1 MNLPLLVEIPAAL
14 LPLVARNRES
24 LRAAV
29 GAIQSESEGAAAGL
43 IAGRTRSHNS
53 QTDHPT
59 PPFATPQS
67 PVGAGST
74 RDEALPVPTQP
85 DWSPDR
91 WLQWDRVTAA
101 SDFVLQQA
109 TQNPVLLLDLAASGD
124 LDRAFAPGEL
134 CAQIAAAVSQAAT
147 EDELARALRRQ
158 RARHQIRIIWRDLTR
173 QADLIQT
180 CRDLSDMADAC
191 IDQAYQWL
199 YLRHCQQFGTPMGR
213 RSGQPQ
219 HMVVLGMG
227 KLGAVELNLSSDID
241 LIFAYPEG
249 GETEGAKR
257 PLDNQEF
264 FIRLGQRLIKALDP
278 ITVDGFVFR
287 VDMRLRPYGSSGA
300 LVLSFNAL
308 EQYYQDQGRDW
319 ERYAMI
325 KARVVAGDQQ
335 AGAQLLD
342 MLRPFVYRR
351 YLDFSAIEA
360 LRTMKQLI
368 QQEVRRKGMADNI
381 KLGSGGIREVEFIAQ
396 AFQLIHGGRDL
407 SLQQRPL
414 LKVLATLEGQGYLP
428 AAVIA
433 ELRDGY
439 EFLRY
444 TEHAIQAIADR
455 QTQMLPDGDQ
465 DRARIAFMMGFTDWA
480 SFHQRLMQWRER
492 TAWHFGELI
501 ADPDEEAD
509 VPKEEIVGGEW
520 LPLWEDSQDQDVAC
534 RQLYTAGFND
544 PAKALKRLEDLRA
557 SPQLRAM
564 QRLGRERLDAFIP
577 RLLAQA
583 VEHVDPDLVLERVL
597 PLVEAVA
604 RRSAYLVLLT
614 ENPDALRR
622 LLTLCAASPWIAE
635 QIARFPLLLDE
646 LLNEAR
652 LFNPPLAPELA
663 AELRERLTRIPEDDL
678 EQQMEALRHFKL
690 AHNLRVAASEIVGAL
705 PLMKV
710 SDYLTWLAEAILE
723 QVLALAWR
731 QTVARHGVP
740 KRPDGSDCDP
750 GFVIVGYGKVGG
762 IELGHG
768 SDLDLVFIHDGDPNA
783 ETDGAKPIDSAQF
796 FTRLGQR
803 IIHLLT
809 AQTNSGQL
817 YDVDMRLRP
826 SGAAGLL
833 VSSVAAFA
841 RYQENEA
848 WTWEHQAL
856 VRARVLVGCR
866 QTGAAFE
873 QVRAQVLGRTR
884 DLDKLRAEV
893 SEMRAKMR
901 DNLGTR
907 LTTAGLGANAFD
919 AGVPFDVK
927 QDAGGIVDIEFM
939 VQYAALAWS
948 DKHPALLQYTDNIR
962 ILEGLEQAGLLP
974 AADAGL
980 LREAYK
986 AYRSA
991 AHRQA
996 LQKQA
1001 GVIAGDQFS
1010 AERREVMRIWQSLG
1024 LSTPPVGA
1032 A

>member
-1 MNLPLLVEIPAAL
+1 MTLPVLAELPAIL
-14 LPLVARNRES
+14 LPLV
-24 LRAAV
+24 
-29 GAIQSESEGAAAGL
+29 
-43 IAGRTRSHNS
+43 TRSEQS
-53 QTDHPT
+53 FRTAVAALEDDHGLANWT
-59 PPFATPQS
+59 PERWAQFA
-67 PVGAGST
+67 
-74 RDEALPVPTQP
+74 
-85 DWSPDR
+85 
-91 WLQWDRVTAA
+91 RVTAA
-101 SDFVLQQA
+101 SEFVIEQSVRDPLM
-109 TQNPVLLLDLAASGD
+109 LLALVQSGE

-134 CAQIAAAVSQAAT
+134 CAQIAAAVNAAQN
-147 EDELARALRRQ
+147 EDELGRALRRQ
-158 RARHQIRIIWRDLTR
+158 RARHQVRIIWRDLTR
-173 QADLIQT
+173 QADLVQT
-180 CRDLSDMADAC
+180 CRDLSDMADAT

-199 YLRHCQQFGTPMGR
+199 YSRHCEQFGTPTGR
-213 RSGQPQ
+213 RSGEPQ
-219 HMVVLGMG
+219 QMVILGMG

-249 GETEGAKR
+249 GETVGVKR
-257 PLDNQEF
+257 SLDNQEF

-278 ITVDGFVFR
+278 MTVDGFVFR

-325 KARVVAGDQQ
+325 KARVVAGDQV

-414 LKVLATLEGQGYLP
+414 LKVLSTLEGQGYLP
-428 AAVIA
+428 PAVIS
-433 ELRDGY
+433 ELREGY

-455 QTQMLPDGDQ
+455 QTQMLPDGAQDQ
-465 DRARIAFMMGFTDWA
+465 ARIAFMLGFADWDA
-480 SFHQRLMQWRER
+480 FHEKLMFWRGR
-492 TAWHFGELI
+492 VAWHFAQVI
-501 ADPDEEAD
+501 ADPDEDEGAESE
-509 VPKEEIVGGEW
+509 VVVGGEW
-520 LPLWEDSQDQDVAC
+520 LPLWEEAQDEEAAC
-534 RQLYTAGFND
+534 RQLEEGGFAD
-544 PAKALKRLEDLRA
+544 ASKALKALAGLRS

-583 VEHVDPDLVLERVL
+583 VEHANPDLVLERVL

-614 ENPDALRR
+614 ENPGALRR

-635 QIARFPLLLDE
+635 QITRFPLLLDE
-646 LLNEAR
+646 LLNEGR
-652 LFNPPLAPELA
+652 LFKPPLAPELA

-690 AHNLRVAASEIVGAL
+690 AHRLRVAASEIAGSL

-731 QTVARHGVP
+731 QTVAKYGTPLRT
-740 KRPDGSDCDP
+740 DGTLCDP
-750 GFVIVGYGKVGG
+750 GFIIVGYGKVGG
-762 IELGHG
+762 LELGHG
-768 SDLDLVFIHDGDPNA
+768 SDLDLVFIHDGDPQA
-783 ETDGAKPIDSAQF
+783 ETDGPKSIDGAQF

-817 YDVDMRLRP
+817 YEVDMRLRP
-826 SGAAGLL
+826 SGASGLL
-833 VSSVAAFA
+833 VSSLGAFA

-856 VRARVLVGCR
+856 VRARVLVGS
-866 QTGAAFE
+866 QDVGQAFE
-873 QVRAQVLGRTR
+873 KVRAQVLGKAR
-884 DLDKLRAEV
+884 DLAKLQQEV

-901 DNLGTR
+901 DNLGTKS
-907 LTTAGLGANAFD
+907 TAAGTAANAFD
-919 AGVPFDVK
+919 ATAPFDLK

-948 DKHPALLQYTDNIR
+948 HSHPPLLRWTDNIR
-962 ILEGLEQAGLLP
+962 ILEELEHEGLMP
-974 AADAGL
+974 AEDASL

-996 LQKQA
+996 LQKDA
-1001 GVIAGDQFS
+1001 GVIAGDQFVE
-1010 AERREVMRIWQSLG
+1010 ERRQVLRIWKEMG
-1024 LSTPPVGA
+1024 LS
-1032 A
+1032 

>member
-1 MNLPLLVEIPAAL
+1 MSLPLLADFPAIL
-14 LPLVARNRES
+14 LPLITRAQQTFRTALADLSVDALASFEAWPES
-24 LRAAV
+24 RRLA
-29 GAIQSESEGAAAGL
+29 
-43 IAGRTRSHNS
+43 
-53 QTDHPT
+53 
-59 PPFATPQS
+59 F
-67 PVGAGST
+67 
-74 RDEALPVPTQP
+74 
-85 DWSPDR
+85 DW
-91 WLQWDRVTAA
+91 VCAA
-101 SDFVLQQA
+101 SDFVTEQICRD
-109 TQNPVLLLDLAASGD
+109 PRMLLDMADS
-124 LDRAFAPGEL
+124 GEL
-134 CAQIAAAVSQAAT
+134 ERSFSAGELRGQIADALSTAT
-147 EDELARALRRQ
+147 TDDELGRNLRRQ
-158 RARHQIRIIWRDLTR
+158 RMRHQVRIIWRDLTR
-173 QADLIQT
+173 QADLIET

-191 IDQAYQWL
+191 IDLACHWL
-199 YLRHCQQFGTPMGR
+199 HERLCQQFGTPTGR
-213 RSGQPQ
+213 RTGLPQ
-219 HMVVLGMG
+219 QMVILGMG

-241 LIFAYPEG
+241 LIFGYPEG
-249 GETEGAKR
+249 GETVGVKR

-278 ITVDGFVFR
+278 VTVDGFVFR

-325 KARVVAGDQQ
+325 KARVVGGDQK
-335 AGAQLLD
+335 AGAELLE

-368 QQEVRRKGMADNI
+368 QQEVKRKGMAENI
-381 KLGSGGIREVEFIAQ
+381 KLGAGGIREVEFIAQ

-414 LKVLATLEGQGYLP
+414 FKVLKTLEGQGYLP
-428 AAVIA
+428 SAVTE
-433 ELRDGY
+433 ELREGY

-455 QTQMLPDGDQ
+455 QTQMLPDNEQDQ
-465 DRARIAFMMGFTDWA
+465 ARIALMMGFSDWA
-480 SFHQRLMQWRER
+480 SFHERLMYWRGR
-492 TAWHFGELI
+492 VSWHFRQVI
-501 ADPDEEAD
+501 ADPDSDPDDEQED
-509 VPKEEIVGGEW
+509 DSEVIVGGEW
-520 LPLWEDSQDQDVAC
+520 LPLWEESQDEEAAS
-534 RQLYTAGFND
+534 RQLSQAGFVN
-544 PAKALKRLEDLRA
+544 AETAIKHLANLRS
-557 SPQLRAM
+557 SPHLRSM
-564 QRLGRERLDAFIP
+564 QRLSRERLDAFIP

-583 VEHVDPDLVLERVL
+583 VEHAKPDLVLERVL

-646 LLNEAR
+646 LLNEGR

-663 AELRERLTRIPEDDL
+663 AELRERLIRIPEDDL

-690 AHNLRVAASEIVGAL
+690 AHSLRVAASEITGSL

-731 QTVARHGVP
+731 HSVARHGTP
-740 KRPDGSDCDP
+740 SRPDGTLCDP

-768 SDLDLVFIHDGDPNA
+768 SDLDLVFIHDGDPQT
-783 ETDGAKPIDSAQF
+783 ETDGARPIDSAQF

-809 AQTNSGQL
+809 TQTNSGQL

-826 SGAAGLL
+826 SGASGLL
-833 VSSVAAFA
+833 VSSLGAFA
-841 RYQENEA
+841 RYQDKEA

-856 VRARVLVGCR
+856 VRARVLTGSPDVGR
-866 QTGAAFE
+866 E
-873 QVRAQVLGRTR
+873 VEKVRADVLGRER

-901 DNLGTR
+901 DNLGSR
-907 LTTAGLGANAFD
+907 LTAAGRGANAFESSM
-919 AGVPFDVK
+919 PFDLK

-948 DKHPALLQYTDNIR
+948 REHPGLLQYTDNIR
-962 ILEGLEQAGLLP
+962 ILEGLEEAGLLP
-974 AADAGL
+974 DADASL

-1001 GVIAGDQFS
+1001 GVVSGDQFHC
-1010 AERREVMRIWQSLG
+1010 ERREVMRIWAQMG
-1024 LSTPPVGA
+1024 LS
-1032 A
+1032 

>member
-1 MNLPLLVEIPAAL
+1 MTLPVLAELPAIL
-14 LPLVARNRES
+14 LPLV
-24 LRAAV
+24 
-29 GAIQSESEGAAAGL
+29 
-43 IAGRTRSHNS
+43 TRSEQS
-53 QTDHPT
+53 FRTAVAALEDDHGLANWT
-59 PPFATPQS
+59 PERWTQFA
-67 PVGAGST
+67 
-74 RDEALPVPTQP
+74 
-85 DWSPDR
+85 
-91 WLQWDRVTAA
+91 RVTAA
-101 SDFVLQQA
+101 SEFVIEQSVRDPLM
-109 TQNPVLLLDLAASGD
+109 LLTLVQSGE

-134 CAQIAAAVSQAAT
+134 CAQIAAAVNAAQN
-147 EDELARALRRQ
+147 EDELGRALRRQ
-158 RARHQIRIIWRDLTR
+158 RARHQVRIIWRDLTR
-173 QADLIQT
+173 QADLVQS
-180 CRDLSDMADAC
+180 CRDLSDMADAT

-199 YLRHCQQFGTPMGR
+199 YSRHCEQFGTPTGR
-213 RSGQPQ
+213 RSGEPQ
-219 HMVVLGMG
+219 QMVILGMG

-249 GETEGAKR
+249 GETVGVKR
-257 PLDNQEF
+257 SLDNQEF

-278 ITVDGFVFR
+278 MTVDGFVFR

-325 KARVVAGDQQ
+325 KARVVAGDQV

-414 LKVLATLEGQGYLP
+414 LKVLSTLEGQGYLP
-428 AAVIA
+428 PAVIS
-433 ELRDGY
+433 ELREGY

-455 QTQMLPDGDQ
+455 QTQMLPDGAQDQ
-465 DRARIAFMMGFTDWA
+465 ARIAFMLGFADWD
-480 SFHQRLMQWRER
+480 SFHEKLMFWRGR
-492 TAWHFGELI
+492 VAWHFAQVI
-501 ADPDEEAD
+501 ADPDEDEGAESE
-509 VPKEEIVGGEW
+509 VVVGGEW
-520 LPLWEDSQDQDVAC
+520 LPLWEEAQDEEAAC
-534 RQLYTAGFND
+534 RQLEEGGFAD
-544 PAKALKRLEDLRA
+544 ASKALKALAGLRS

-583 VEHVDPDLVLERVL
+583 VEHANPDLVLERVL

-614 ENPDALRR
+614 ENPGALRR

-635 QIARFPLLLDE
+635 QITRFPLLLDE
-646 LLNEAR
+646 LLNEGR
-652 LFNPPLAPELA
+652 LFKPPLAPELA

-690 AHNLRVAASEIVGAL
+690 AHRLRVAASEIAGSL

-731 QTVARHGVP
+731 QTVAKYGTPLRT
-740 KRPDGSDCDP
+740 DGTLCDP
-750 GFVIVGYGKVGG
+750 GFIIVGYGKVGG
-762 IELGHG
+762 LELGHG
-768 SDLDLVFIHDGDPNA
+768 SDLDLVFIHDGDPQA
-783 ETDGAKPIDSAQF
+783 ETDGPKSIDGAQF

-817 YDVDMRLRP
+817 YEVDMRLRP
-826 SGAAGLL
+826 SGASGLL
-833 VSSVAAFA
+833 VSSLGAFA

-856 VRARVLVGCR
+856 VRARVLVGS
-866 QTGAAFE
+866 QDVGQAFE
-873 QVRAQVLGRTR
+873 KVRAQVLGKAR
-884 DLDKLRAEV
+884 DLAKLQQEV

-901 DNLGTR
+901 DNLGTKS
-907 LTTAGLGANAFD
+907 TAAGTAANAFD
-919 AGVPFDVK
+919 ATAPFDLK

-948 DKHPALLQYTDNIR
+948 ETHPPLLRWTDNIR
-962 ILEGLEQAGLLP
+962 ILEELEHEGLMP
-974 AADAGL
+974 AEDASL

-996 LQKQA
+996 LQKDA
-1001 GVIAGDQFS
+1001 GVIPGDQF
-1010 AERREVMRIWQSLG
+1010 ADERRQVLRIWKEMG
-1024 LSTPPVGA
+1024 LS
-1032 A
+1032 

>member
-1 MNLPLLVEIPAAL
+1 MSLPTLAELPGIL
-14 LPLVARNRES
+14 LPFVTRAEQS
-24 LRAAV
+24 FRAAV
-29 GAIQSESEGAAAGL
+29 
-43 IAGRTRSHNS
+43 
-53 QTDHPT
+53 
-59 PPFATPQS
+59 
-67 PVGAGST
+67 
-74 RDEALPVPTQP
+74 EALEDDHGLFAWTPE
-85 DWSPDR
+85 R
-91 WLQWDRVTAA
+91 WAQFARVTAA
-101 SDFVLQQA
+101 SDFVIEQSVRDPLM
-109 TQNPVLLLDLAASGD
+109 LLALVQSGE
-124 LDRAFAPGEL
+124 LDRGYAPGEL
-134 CAQIAAAVSQAAT
+134 CAQIAAAVNAAET
-147 EDELARALRRQ
+147 EDELGRALRRQ
-158 RARHQIRIIWRDLTR
+158 RTRHQVRIIWRDLTR
-173 QADLIQT
+173 QADLVQT
-180 CRDLSDMADAC
+180 CRDLSDMADAS

-199 YLRHCQQFGTPMGR
+199 YSRHCQQFGVPTGR
-213 RSGQPQ
+213 RSGEPQ
-219 HMVVLGMG
+219 QMVILGMG

-249 GETEGAKR
+249 GETVGVKR
-257 PLDNQEF
+257 SLDNQEF

-278 ITVDGFVFR
+278 MTVDGFVFR

-325 KARVVAGDQQ
+325 KSRVVAGDQV
-335 AGAQLLD
+335 AGAQLQD

-414 LKVLATLEGQGYLP
+414 LKVLSTLEGQGYLP
-428 AAVIA
+428 PAVVS
-433 ELRDGY
+433 ELREGY

-455 QTQMLPDGDQ
+455 QTQMLPDGAQDQ
-465 DRARIAFMMGFTDWA
+465 ARIAFMLGFADWDA
-480 SFHQRLMQWRER
+480 FHERLMYWRGR
-492 TAWHFGELI
+492 VAWHFGQVI
-501 ADPDEEAD
+501 ADPDEEEGTESE
-509 VPKEEIVGGEW
+509 VVVGGEW
-520 LPLWEDSQDQDVAC
+520 LPLWEEAQDEEAAC
-534 RQLYTAGFND
+534 RQLEEGGFAD
-544 PAKALKRLEDLRA
+544 ATKALKALASLRS

-583 VEHVDPDLVLERVL
+583 VEHANPDLVLERVL

-614 ENPDALRR
+614 ENPGALRR

-635 QIARFPLLLDE
+635 QITRFPLLLDE
-646 LLNEAR
+646 LLNEGR
-652 LFNPPLAPELA
+652 LFKPPLAPELA

-690 AHNLRVAASEIVGAL
+690 AHRLRVAASEIAGSL

-731 QTVARHGVP
+731 QTVAKYGTPQRT
-740 KRPDGSDCDP
+740 DGTLCDP
-750 GFVIVGYGKVGG
+750 GFIIVGYGKVGG
-762 IELGHG
+762 LELGHG
-768 SDLDLVFIHDGDPNA
+768 SDLDLVFIHDGDPQA
-783 ETDGAKPIDSAQF
+783 ETDGPKPIDGAQF

-817 YDVDMRLRP
+817 YEVDMRLRP
-826 SGAAGLL
+826 SGASGLL
-833 VSSVAAFA
+833 VSSLGAFA

-856 VRARVLVGCR
+856 VRARVLVGS
-866 QTGAAFE
+866 QDVGQAFE
-873 QVRAQVLGRTR
+873 KVRAAILGKVR
-884 DLDKLRAEV
+884 DLPTLRQEV

-901 DNLGTR
+901 DNLGSKS
-907 LTTAGLGANAFD
+907 TAAGTGANAFE
-919 AGVPFDVK
+919 ATAPFDLK

-948 DKHPALLQYTDNIR
+948 ETHPPLLRWTDNIR
-962 ILEGLEQAGLLP
+962 ILEELEHEGLMP
-974 AADAGL
+974 AEDASL

-996 LQKQA
+996 LQKDA
-1001 GVIAGDQFS
+1001 GVIPGDQF
-1010 AERREVMRIWQSLG
+1010 ADERRQVLRIWKELG
-1024 LSTPPVGA
+1024 LS
-1032 A
+1032 

>member
-1 MNLPLLVEIPAAL
+1 MSLPSLTDLPDILLPIVTRARQAFRTAVAAL
-14 LPLVARNRES
+14 SDES
-24 LRAAV
+24 LA
-29 GAIQSESEGAAAGL
+29 SFD
-43 IAGRTRSHNS
+43 NW
-53 QTDHPT
+53 
-59 PPFATPQS
+59 PQ
-67 PVGAGST
+67 PRLLAF
-74 RDEALPVPTQP
+74 
-85 DWSPDR
+85 
-91 WLQWDRVTAA
+91 DRVCAA
-101 SDFVLQQA
+101 SDFVSEQICRDPQM
-109 TQNPVLLLDLAASGD
+109 LLKLAESGALERSFVAD
-124 LDRAFAPGEL
+124 EL
-134 CAQIAAAVSQAAT
+134 RGQIAEAVQAANS
-147 EDELARALRRQ
+147 EDELGRNLRRQ
-158 RARHQIRIIWRDLTR
+158 RMRHQVRIIWRDLTR
-173 QADLIQT
+173 QADLIET
-180 CRDLSDMADAC
+180 CRDLSDMADAS
-191 IDQAYQWL
+191 IDLAYQWL
-199 YLRHCQQFGTPMGR
+199 YARHCQQFGTPTGR
-213 RSGQPQ
+213 RSGEPQ
-219 HMVVLGMG
+219 HLVILGMG

-241 LIFAYPEG
+241 LIFGYPEG
-249 GETEGAKR
+249 GETVGVKR

-278 ITVDGFVFR
+278 VTVDGFVFR

-325 KARVVAGDQQ
+325 KARVVGGDQA
-335 AGAQLLD
+335 AGEQLLD

-368 QQEVRRKGMADNI
+368 QQEVRRKGMAENI
-381 KLGSGGIREVEFIAQ
+381 KLGAGGIREVEFIAQ

-414 LKVLATLEGQGYLP
+414 FKVLKTLEGQGYLP
-428 AAVIA
+428 PAVTE
-433 ELRDGY
+433 ELREGY

-455 QTQMLPDGDQ
+455 QTQMLPDNELDQ
-465 DRARIAFMMGFTDWA
+465 ARIAFMLGYANWA
-480 SFHQRLMQWRER
+480 SFHERLMHWRNR
-492 TAWHFGELI
+492 VSWHFRQVI
-501 ADPDEEAD
+501 ADPDENEDDDGEVA
-509 VPKEEIVGGEW
+509 VGGEW
-520 LPLWEDSQDQDVAC
+520 LPLWEESQNEDAAC
-534 RQLYTAGFND
+534 RQLLEAGFADAN
-544 PAKALKRLEDLRA
+544 KALRQLASLRG
-557 SPQLRAM
+557 SPQLRSM

-583 VEHVDPDLVLERVL
+583 VEHDNPDLVLERVL

-614 ENPDALRR
+614 ENPDALRQ

-635 QIARFPLLLDE
+635 QITRFPLLLDE
-646 LLNEAR
+646 LLNEGR
-652 LFNPPLAPELA
+652 LFNPPLAFELA
-663 AELRERLTRIPEDDL
+663 AELHERLVRIPEDDL

-690 AHNLRVAASEIVGAL
+690 AHRLRVAASEITGSL
-705 PLMKV
+705 PLMRV

-731 QTVARHGVP
+731 HTVARHGTP
-740 KRPDGSDCDP
+740 TRPDGSPCDP
-750 GFVIVGYGKVGG
+750 GFIIVGYGKVGG

-768 SDLDLVFIHDGDPNA
+768 SDLDLVFIHDGDPQA
-783 ETDGAKPIDSAQF
+783 ETDGAKPIDGAQF

-809 AQTNSGQL
+809 TQTNSGQL
-817 YDVDMRLRP
+817 YEVDMRLRP

-833 VSSVAAFA
+833 VSSLGAFA

-856 VRARVLVGCR
+856 VRARVLVGSPDV
-866 QTGAAFE
+866 GAAFE
-873 QVRAQVLGRTR
+873 QVRAGVLGRER
-884 DLDKLRAEV
+884 DLTRLRAEV

-907 LTTAGLGANAFD
+907 ITAAGTAPNAFE
-919 AGVPFDVK
+919 ATVPFDLK

-948 DKHPALLQYTDNIR
+948 REHPALARYTDNIR
-962 ILEGLEQAGLLP
+962 ILEGLETAGLLP
-974 AADAGL
+974 DADASL

-986 AYRSA
+986 AYRAA

-1001 GVIAGDQFS
+1001 GVVGGDQFH
-1010 AERREVMRIWQSLG
+1010 AQRREVIRIWAQMG
-1024 LSTPPVGA
+1024 LS
-1032 A
+1032 

>member
-1 MNLPLLVEIPAAL
+1 MTLPVLAELPAIL
-14 LPLVARNRES
+14 LPLV
-24 LRAAV
+24 
-29 GAIQSESEGAAAGL
+29 
-43 IAGRTRSHNS
+43 TRSEQS
-53 QTDHPT
+53 FRTAVAALEDDHGFANWT
-59 PPFATPQS
+59 PERWAQFA
-67 PVGAGST
+67 
-74 RDEALPVPTQP
+74 
-85 DWSPDR
+85 
-91 WLQWDRVTAA
+91 RVTAA
-101 SDFVLQQA
+101 SEFVIEQSVRDPLM
-109 TQNPVLLLDLAASGD
+109 LLALVQSGE
-124 LDRAFAPGEL
+124 LDRPFAPGEL
-134 CAQIAAAVSQAAT
+134 CAQISAAVNAAQS
-147 EDELARALRRQ
+147 EDELGRALRRQ
-158 RARHQIRIIWRDLTR
+158 RARHQVRIIWRDLTR
-173 QADLIQT
+173 QADLVQT
-180 CRDLSDMADAC
+180 CRDLSDMADAT

-199 YLRHCQQFGTPMGR
+199 YSRHCEQFGTPTGR
-213 RSGQPQ
+213 RSGLPQP
-219 HMVVLGMG
+219 MVILGMG

-249 GETEGAKR
+249 GETVGVKR
-257 PLDNQEF
+257 SLDNQEF

-278 ITVDGFVFR
+278 MTVDGFVFR

-325 KARVVAGDQQ
+325 KARVVAGDQV

-414 LKVLATLEGQGYLP
+414 LKVLSTLEGQGYLP
-428 AAVIA
+428 PAVIS
-433 ELRDGY
+433 ELREGY

-455 QTQMLPDGDQ
+455 QTQMLPDGAQDQ
-465 DRARIAFMMGFTDWA
+465 ARIAFMLGFADWEA
-480 SFHQRLMQWRER
+480 FHERLMFWRGR
-492 TAWHFGELI
+492 VAWHFAQVI
-501 ADPDEEAD
+501 ADPDEED
-509 VPKEEIVGGEW
+509 GTESEVVVGGEW
-520 LPLWEDSQDQDVAC
+520 LPLWEEEQDEEAAC
-534 RQLYTAGFND
+534 RQLEEGGFAD
-544 PAKALKRLEDLRA
+544 ASKALKALAGLRS

-583 VEHVDPDLVLERVL
+583 VEHANPDLVLERVL

-614 ENPDALRR
+614 ENPGALRR
-622 LLTLCAASPWIAE
+622 LLTLCTASPWIAE
-635 QIARFPLLLDE
+635 QITRFPLLMDE
-646 LLNEAR
+646 LLNEGR
-652 LFNPPLAPELA
+652 LFKPPLAPELA

-690 AHNLRVAASEIVGAL
+690 AHRLRVAASEIAGSL

-731 QTVARHGVP
+731 QTVAKHGTP
-740 KRPDGSDCDP
+740 LRTDGTLCDP
-750 GFVIVGYGKVGG
+750 GFIIVGYGKVGG
-762 IELGHG
+762 LELGHG
-768 SDLDLVFIHDGDPNA
+768 SDLDLVFIHDGDPQA
-783 ETDGAKPIDSAQF
+783 ETDGAKPIDGAQF

-817 YDVDMRLRP
+817 YEVDMRLRP
-826 SGAAGLL
+826 SGASGLL
-833 VSSVAAFA
+833 VSSLGAFA

-856 VRARVLVGCR
+856 VRARVLVGS
-866 QTGAAFE
+866 QDVGQAFE
-873 QVRAQVLGRTR
+873 KVRAQVLGKSR
-884 DLDKLRAEV
+884 DLAKLQQEV

-901 DNLGTR
+901 DNLGTKS
-907 LTTAGLGANAFD
+907 TAAGTAANAFD
-919 AGVPFDVK
+919 ATAPFDLK

-948 DKHPALLQYTDNIR
+948 HSHPPLLRWTDNIR
-962 ILEGLEQAGLLP
+962 ITEELEREGLMP
-974 AADAGL
+974 AEDASL

-996 LQKQA
+996 LQKDP
-1001 GVIAGDQFS
+1001 GVIAGDQFVE
-1010 AERREVMRIWQSLG
+1010 ERRQVLRIWKEMG
-1024 LSTPPVGA
+1024 LS
-1032 A
+1032 

>member
-1 MNLPLLVEIPAAL
+1 MTLPVLAELPAIL
-14 LPLVARNRES
+14 LPLV
-24 LRAAV
+24 
-29 GAIQSESEGAAAGL
+29 
-43 IAGRTRSHNS
+43 TRSEQS
-53 QTDHPT
+53 FRTAVAALEDDLGFSSWT
-59 PPFATPQS
+59 PERWAQFA
-67 PVGAGST
+67 
-74 RDEALPVPTQP
+74 
-85 DWSPDR
+85 
-91 WLQWDRVTAA
+91 RVSAA
-101 SDFVLQQA
+101 SDFVIEQSVRDPLM
-109 TQNPVLLLDLAASGD
+109 LLSLVQSGE
-124 LDRAFAPGEL
+124 LDRPFAPGEL
-134 CAQIAAAVSQAAT
+134 CAQIAAAVNTAQS
-147 EDELARALRRQ
+147 EDELGRVLRRQ
-158 RARHQIRIIWRDLTR
+158 RARHQVRIIWRDLNR
-173 QADLIQT
+173 QADLVQT
-180 CRDLSDMADAC
+180 CRDLSDMADAT

-199 YLRHCQQFGTPMGR
+199 YSRHCQQFGTPTGR
-213 RSGQPQ
+213 RSGLPQ
-219 HMVVLGMG
+219 QMVILGMG

-249 GETEGAKR
+249 GETVGLKR
-257 PLDNQEF
+257 ALDNQEF

-278 ITVDGFVFR
+278 MTVDGFVFR

-325 KARVVAGDQQ
+325 KARVVVGDQA

-414 LKVLATLEGQGYLP
+414 LKVLSTLEGQGYLP
-428 AAVIA
+428 PAVIS
-433 ELRDGY
+433 ELREGY

-455 QTQMLPDGDQ
+455 QTQMLPDGAQDQ
-465 DRARIAFMMGFTDWA
+465 ARIAFMLGFADWQA
-480 SFHQRLMQWRER
+480 FHEKLMFWRGR
-492 TAWHFGELI
+492 VAWHFAQVI
-501 ADPDEEAD
+501 ADPDEEEGAD
-509 VPKEEIVGGEW
+509 CEVVVGGEW
-520 LPLWEDSQDQDVAC
+520 LPLWEEAQDEEAAC
-534 RQLYTAGFND
+534 RQLEEGGFAD
-544 PAKALKRLEDLRA
+544 ATKALKALAGLRG

-583 VEHVDPDLVLERVL
+583 VEHDNPDLVLERVL

-614 ENPDALRR
+614 ENPGALRR

-635 QIARFPLLLDE
+635 QITRFPLLLDE
-646 LLNEAR
+646 LLNEGR
-652 LFNPPLAPELA
+652 LFKPPLAPELA

-690 AHNLRVAASEIVGAL
+690 AHRLRVAASEIAGSL

-731 QTVARHGVP
+731 QTVAKYGTPLRT
-740 KRPDGSDCDP
+740 DGSFCDP
-750 GFVIVGYGKVGG
+750 GFIIVGYGKVGG
-762 IELGHG
+762 LELGHG
-768 SDLDLVFIHDGDPNA
+768 SDLDLVFIHDGDPQA
-783 ETDGAKPIDSAQF
+783 ETDGPKPIDGAQF

-817 YDVDMRLRP
+817 YEVDMRLRP
-826 SGAAGLL
+826 SGASGLL
-833 VSSVAAFA
+833 VSSLGAFE

-856 VRARVLVGCR
+856 VRARVLVGS
-866 QTGAAFE
+866 QDVGQAFE
-873 QVRAQVLGRTR
+873 KVRAQVLGKAR
-884 DLDKLRAEV
+884 DLAKLQQEV

-901 DNLGTR
+901 DNLGSKS
-907 LTTAGLGANAFD
+907 TAAGTAANAFE
-919 AGVPFDVK
+919 ATAPFDLK

-948 DKHPALLQYTDNIR
+948 HSHPPLLRWTDNIR
-962 ILEGLEQAGLLP
+962 ILEELEHEGLMP
-974 AADAGL
+974 AEDASL

-996 LQKQA
+996 LQKDA
-1001 GVIAGDQFS
+1001 GVIAGDQFVE
-1010 AERREVMRIWQSLG
+1010 ERRQVLRIWKELG
-1024 LSTPPVGA
+1024 LS
-1032 A
+1032 

>member
-1 MNLPLLVEIPAAL
+1 MSLPLLADLPAILLPFVGRAQQTLRSNAVVLSDAAL
-14 LPLVARNRES
+14 AQLDAWPASR
-24 LRAAV
+24 
-29 GAIQSESEGAAAGL
+29 
-43 IAGRTRSHNS
+43 RTA
-53 QTDHPT
+53 
-59 PPFATPQS
+59 F
-67 PVGAGST
+67 
-74 RDEALPVPTQP
+74 
-85 DWSPDR
+85 
-91 WLQWDRVTAA
+91 DRVCVA
-101 SDFVLQQA
+101 SDFVAEQTSRDPQMLF
-109 TQNPVLLLDLAASGD
+109 DLVDSGQ
-124 LDRAFAPGEL
+124 LDRSFAEGEL
-134 CAQIAAAVSQAAT
+134 RAQIAAAVLTAES
-147 EDELARALRRQ
+147 EDDLGRLLRRQ
-158 RARHQIRIIWRDLTR
+158 RTRHQVRIIWRDLTR
-173 QADLIQT
+173 QADLIET
-180 CRDLSDMADAC
+180 CRDLSDMADAS
-191 IDQAYQWL
+191 IDLAYRWL
-199 YLRHCQQFGTPMGR
+199 YVRHCQQFGTPIGR
-213 RSGQPQ
+213 RSGEPQ
-219 HMVVLGMG
+219 QMVILGMG

-241 LIFAYPEG
+241 LIFGYPEG
-249 GETEGAKR
+249 GETQGVKR
-257 PLDNQEF
+257 PIDNQEF

-325 KARVVAGDQQ
+325 KARVVGGDQV

-342 MLRPFVYRR
+342 LLRPFVYRR

-368 QQEVRRKGMADNI
+368 HQEVRRKGMADNI

-414 LKVLATLEGQGYLP
+414 LKVLSTLEGQGYLP
-428 AAVIA
+428 AAVIS
-433 ELRDGY
+433 ELREGY

-455 QTQMLPDGDQ
+455 QTQMLPDGEADQ
-465 DRARIAFMMGFTDWA
+465 ARIAFMLGFDDWA
-480 SFHQRLMQWRER
+480 SFHERLMYWRGR
-492 TAWHFGELI
+492 VAWHFRQVI
-501 ADPDEEAD
+501 ADPDEEEGD
-509 VPKEEIVGGEW
+509 ENSEVVVGGEW
-520 LPLWEDSQDQDVAC
+520 LPLWEESQDENAAC
-534 RQLYTAGFND
+534 RQLEEGGFAD
-544 PAKALKRLEDLRA
+544 ATKALKCLSGLRN

-583 VEHVDPDLVLERVL
+583 VEHSNPDLVLERVL

-614 ENPDALRR
+614 ENPGALRR

-646 LLNEAR
+646 LLNEGR
-652 LFNPPLAPELA
+652 LFSPPLAPELA

-690 AHNLRVAASEIVGAL
+690 AHSLRVAASEISGNL

-710 SDYLTWLAEAILE
+710 SDYLTWLAEAILQ

-731 QTVARHGVP
+731 HTVAKHGTP
-740 KRPDGSDCDP
+740 MRSDGTLCDP

-768 SDLDLVFIHDGDPNA
+768 SDLDLVFIHDGDPQA

-817 YDVDMRLRP
+817 YEVDMRLRP
-826 SGAAGLL
+826 SGASGLL
-833 VSSVAAFA
+833 VSSIGAFN
-841 RYQENEA
+841 RYQQNEA

-856 VRARVLVGCR
+856 VRARVLVGS
-866 QTGAAFE
+866 QQVGADFE
-873 QVRAQVLGRTR
+873 TVRAAVLGRER
-884 DLDKLRAEV
+884 DLTTLRVEV

-901 DNLGTR
+901 DNLGSKA
-907 LTTAGLGANAFD
+907 TAAGTAANAFE
-919 AGVPFDVK
+919 ATAPFDLK

-948 DKHPALLQYTDNIR
+948 REHPELLRYTDNIR
-962 ILEGLEQAGLLP
+962 ILEGLERAGLMSD
-974 AADAGL
+974 ADAEL

-1001 GVIAGDQFS
+1001 GVVSGDQFH
-1010 AERREVMRIWQSLG
+1010 AERREVLRIWTGLG
-1024 LSTPPVGA
+1024 LS
-1032 A
+1032 

>member
-1 MNLPLLVEIPAAL
+1 MTLPVLAELPAIL
-14 LPLVARNRES
+14 LPLV
-24 LRAAV
+24 
-29 GAIQSESEGAAAGL
+29 
-43 IAGRTRSHNS
+43 TRSEQS
-53 QTDHPT
+53 FRTAVAALEDDHGLANWT
-59 PPFATPQS
+59 PERWAQFA
-67 PVGAGST
+67 
-74 RDEALPVPTQP
+74 
-85 DWSPDR
+85 
-91 WLQWDRVTAA
+91 RVTAA
-101 SDFVLQQA
+101 SEFVIEQSVRDPLM
-109 TQNPVLLLDLAASGD
+109 LLTLVQSGE

-134 CAQIAAAVSQAAT
+134 CAQIAAAVNAAQN
-147 EDELARALRRQ
+147 EDELGRALRRQ
-158 RARHQIRIIWRDLTR
+158 RARHQVRIIWRDLTR
-173 QADLIQT
+173 QADLVKS
-180 CRDLSDMADAC
+180 CRDLSDMADAT

-199 YLRHCQQFGTPMGR
+199 YSRHCEQFGTPTGR
-213 RSGQPQ
+213 RSGEPQ
-219 HMVVLGMG
+219 QMVILGMG

-249 GETEGAKR
+249 GETVGVKR
-257 PLDNQEF
+257 SLDNQEF

-278 ITVDGFVFR
+278 MTVDGFVFR

-325 KARVVAGDQQ
+325 KARVVAGDQV

-414 LKVLATLEGQGYLP
+414 LKVLSTLEGQGYLP
-428 AAVIA
+428 PAVIS
-433 ELRDGY
+433 ELREGY

-455 QTQMLPDGDQ
+455 QTQMLPDGAQDQ
-465 DRARIAFMMGFTDWA
+465 ARIAFMLGFADWDA
-480 SFHQRLMQWRER
+480 FHEKLMFWRGR
-492 TAWHFGELI
+492 VAWHFAQVI
-501 ADPDEEAD
+501 ADPDEDENAESE
-509 VPKEEIVGGEW
+509 VVVGGEW
-520 LPLWEDSQDQDVAC
+520 LPLWEEAQDEEAAC
-534 RQLYTAGFND
+534 RQLEEGGFAD
-544 PAKALKRLEDLRA
+544 ASKALKALAGLRS

-583 VEHVDPDLVLERVL
+583 VEHANPDLVLERVL

-614 ENPDALRR
+614 ENPGALRR

-635 QIARFPLLLDE
+635 QITRFPLLLDE
-646 LLNEAR
+646 LLNEGR
-652 LFNPPLAPELA
+652 LFKPPLAPELA

-690 AHNLRVAASEIVGAL
+690 AHRLRVAASEIAGSL

-731 QTVARHGVP
+731 QTVAKYGTPLRT
-740 KRPDGSDCDP
+740 DGTLCDP
-750 GFVIVGYGKVGG
+750 GFIIVGYGKVGG
-762 IELGHG
+762 LELGHG
-768 SDLDLVFIHDGDPNA
+768 SDLDLVFIHDGDPQA
-783 ETDGAKPIDSAQF
+783 ETDGPKSIDGAQF

-817 YDVDMRLRP
+817 YEVDMRLRP
-826 SGAAGLL
+826 SGASGLL
-833 VSSVAAFA
+833 VSSLGAFA

-856 VRARVLVGCR
+856 VRARVLVGS
-866 QTGAAFE
+866 QDVGQAFE
-873 QVRAQVLGRTR
+873 RVRAQVLGKAR
-884 DLDKLRAEV
+884 DLAKLQQEV

-901 DNLGTR
+901 DNLGTKS
-907 LTTAGLGANAFD
+907 TAAGTAANAFD
-919 AGVPFDVK
+919 ATAPFDLK

-948 DKHPALLQYTDNIR
+948 QSHPPLLRWTDNIR
-962 ILEGLEQAGLLP
+962 ILEELEHEGLMP
-974 AADAGL
+974 AEDASL

-996 LQKQA
+996 LQKDA
-1001 GVIAGDQFS
+1001 GVISGDQF
-1010 AERREVMRIWQSLG
+1010 AEERRQVLRIWKEMG
-1024 LSTPPVGA
+1024 LS
-1032 A
+1032 

>member
-1 MNLPLLVEIPAAL
+1 MTLPVLAELPAIL
-14 LPLVARNRES
+14 LPLVSRSEQSFRTS
-24 LRAAV
+24 VAAL
-29 GAIQSESEGAAAGL
+29 EDDHGL
-43 IAGRTRSHNS
+43 S
-53 QTDHPT
+53 DWT
-59 PPFATPQS
+59 P
-67 PVGAGST
+67 
-74 RDEALPVPTQP
+74 E
-85 DWSPDR
+85 R
-91 WLQWDRVTAA
+91 WAQLARVTAA
-101 SDFVLQQA
+101 SEFVIEQSIRDPLM
-109 TQNPVLLLDLAASGD
+109 LLSLVASGE

-134 CAQIAAAVSQAAT
+134 CAQIAAAVSTAQS
-147 EDELARALRRQ
+147 EDELGRALRRQ
-158 RARHQIRIIWRDLTR
+158 RARHQVRIIWRDLTR
-173 QADLIQT
+173 QADLVQT
-180 CRDLSDMADAC
+180 CRDLSDMADAT

-199 YLRHCQQFGTPMGR
+199 YSRHCEQFGTPTGR
-213 RSGQPQ
+213 RSGEPQ
-219 HMVVLGMG
+219 QMVILGMG

-249 GETEGAKR
+249 GETVGVKR
-257 PLDNQEF
+257 SLDNQEF

-278 ITVDGFVFR
+278 MTVDGFVFR

-325 KARVVAGDQQ
+325 KARVVAGDQV

-414 LKVLATLEGQGYLP
+414 LKVLSTLEGQGYLP
-428 AAVIA
+428 PAVVS
-433 ELRDGY
+433 ELREGY

-455 QTQMLPDGDQ
+455 QTQMLPDSAQDQ
-465 DRARIAFMMGFTDWA
+465 ARIAFMLGFADWSA
-480 SFHQRLMQWRER
+480 FHEQLMYWRGR
-492 TAWHFGELI
+492 VAWHFAQVI
-501 ADPDEEAD
+501 ADPDEEEGSENE
-509 VPKEEIVGGEW
+509 VVVGGEW
-520 LPLWEDSQDQDVAC
+520 LPLWEEEQDEEAAC
-534 RQLYTAGFND
+534 RQLQEGGFVDAG
-544 PAKALKRLEDLRA
+544 KALKALAGLRG

-583 VEHVDPDLVLERVL
+583 VEHDNPDLVLERVL

-614 ENPDALRR
+614 ENPGALRR

-635 QIARFPLLLDE
+635 QITRFPLLLDE
-646 LLNEAR
+646 LLNEGR
-652 LFNPPLAPELA
+652 LFKPPLAPELA

-690 AHNLRVAASEIVGAL
+690 AHRLRVAASEIAGSL

-731 QTVARHGVP
+731 QTVTKYGTPLRT
-740 KRPDGSDCDP
+740 DGTLCDP
-750 GFVIVGYGKVGG
+750 GFIIVGYGKVGG

-768 SDLDLVFIHDGDPNA
+768 SDLDLVFIHDGDPQA
-783 ETDGAKPIDSAQF
+783 ETDGPKSIDGAQF

-817 YDVDMRLRP
+817 YEVDMRLRP
-826 SGAAGLL
+826 SGASGLL
-833 VSSVAAFA
+833 VSSLGAFA

-856 VRARVLVGCR
+856 VRARVLVGS
-866 QTGAAFE
+866 QDVGQAFE
-873 QVRAQVLGRTR
+873 KVRAQVLGKSR
-884 DLDKLRAEV
+884 DLAKLQQEV

-907 LTTAGLGANAFD
+907 STAAGTAANAFE
-919 AGVPFDVK
+919 ATVPFDLK

-948 DKHPALLQYTDNIR
+948 QSHPPLLRWTDNIR
-962 ILEGLEQAGLLP
+962 ILEELEHEGLMP
-974 AADAGL
+974 AEDASL

-996 LQKQA
+996 LQKDA
-1001 GVIAGDQFS
+1001 GVIAGDQF
-1010 AERREVMRIWQSLG
+1010 AEERRQVLRIWKELG
-1024 LSTPPVGA
+1024 LS
-1032 A
+1032 

>member
-1 MNLPLLVEIPAAL
+1 MTLPALAELPAILLS
-14 LPLVARNRES
+14 LVSRSEQSFRT
-24 LRAAV
+24 
-29 GAIQSESEGAAAGL
+29 AIAGL
-43 IAGRTRSHNS
+43 EDDPGFSTW
-53 QTDHPT
+53 T
-59 PPFATPQS
+59 PERRAQF
-67 PVGAGST
+67 
-74 RDEALPVPTQP
+74 
-85 DWSPDR
+85 
-91 WLQWDRVTAA
+91 DRVTAA
-101 SDFVLQQA
+101 SDFVIEQSVRDPLM
-109 TQNPVLLLDLAASGD
+109 LLSLVQSGE
-124 LDRAFAPGEL
+124 LDRPFAPGEL
-134 CAQIAAAVSQAAT
+134 CAQIAAAVNAAQT
-147 EDELARALRRQ
+147 EDELGRILRRQ
-158 RARHQIRIIWRDLTR
+158 RARHQVRIIWRDLTR
-173 QADLIQT
+173 QADLVQT
-180 CRDLSDMADAC
+180 CRDLSDMADAS

-199 YLRHCQQFGTPMGR
+199 YSRHCQQFGVPTGR
-213 RSGQPQ
+213 RSGLPQ
-219 HMVVLGMG
+219 QMVILGMG

-249 GETEGAKR
+249 GETVGVKR

-325 KARVVAGDQQ
+325 KARVVAGDQV

-414 LKVLATLEGQGYLP
+414 LKVLGTLEGQGYLP
-428 AAVIA
+428 PAVVS
-433 ELRDGY
+433 ELREGY

-455 QTQMLPDGDQ
+455 QTQMLPDTAQDQ
-465 DRARIAFMMGFTDWA
+465 ARIAFMLGFADWDA
-480 SFHQRLMQWRER
+480 FHEKLMFWRGR
-492 TAWHFGELI
+492 VAWHFAQVI
-501 ADPDEEAD
+501 ADPDEEEGAD
-509 VPKEEIVGGEW
+509 CEVVVGGEW
-520 LPLWEDSQDQDVAC
+520 LPLWEEAQDEEAAC
-534 RQLYTAGFND
+534 RQLEEGGFAD
-544 PAKALKRLEDLRA
+544 ATKALKALAGLRS

-583 VEHVDPDLVLERVL
+583 VEHDNPDLVLERVL

-614 ENPDALRR
+614 ENPGALRR
-622 LLTLCAASPWIAE
+622 LLTLFAASPWIAE
-635 QIARFPLLLDE
+635 QITRFPLLLDE
-646 LLNEAR
+646 LLNEGR
-652 LFNPPLAPELA
+652 LFKPPLAPELA

-690 AHNLRVAASEIVGAL
+690 AHRLRVAASEIAGSL

-731 QTVARHGVP
+731 QTVAKYGTPLRT
-740 KRPDGSDCDP
+740 DGTLCDP
-750 GFVIVGYGKVGG
+750 GFIIVGYGKVGG

-768 SDLDLVFIHDGDPNA
+768 SDLDLVFIHDGDPQA
-783 ETDGAKPIDSAQF
+783 ETDGAKPIDGAQF

-817 YDVDMRLRP
+817 YEVDMRLRP
-826 SGAAGLL
+826 SGASGLL
-833 VSSVAAFA
+833 VSSLGAFA

-856 VRARVLVGCR
+856 VRARVLVGS
-866 QTGAAFE
+866 QDVGQAFE
-873 QVRAQVLGRTR
+873 KVRAQVLGKTR
-884 DLDKLRAEV
+884 DPAKLQQEV

-901 DNLGTR
+901 DNLGSKS
-907 LTTAGLGANAFD
+907 TAAGTGANAFE
-919 AGVPFDVK
+919 ASAPFDLK

-948 DKHPALLQYTDNIR
+948 QSHPPLLRWTDNIR
-962 ILEGLEQAGLLP
+962 ILEELEHEGLIPVE
-974 AADAGL
+974 DAGL

-996 LQKQA
+996 LQKEA
-1001 GVIAGDQFS
+1001 GVIPGDQF
-1010 AERREVMRIWQSLG
+1010 ADERRQVMRIWRELG
-1024 LSTPPVGA
+1024 LS
-1032 A
+1032 

>member
-1 MNLPLLVEIPAAL
+1 MSLPTLAELPGIL
-14 LPLVARNRES
+14 LPFVT
-24 LRAAV
+24 RAEQSFRTAV
-29 GAIQSESEGAAAGL
+29 GELDDDHGL
-43 IAGRTRSHNS
+43 SAW
-53 QTDHPT
+53 T
-59 PPFATPQS
+59 PERWAQFA
-67 PVGAGST
+67 
-74 RDEALPVPTQP
+74 
-85 DWSPDR
+85 
-91 WLQWDRVTAA
+91 RVTAA
-101 SDFVLQQA
+101 SDFVIEQSVRDPLM
-109 TQNPVLLLDLAASGD
+109 LLALVQSGE
-124 LDRAFAPGEL
+124 LDRSYAPGEL
-134 CAQIAAAVSQAAT
+134 CAQIAAAANAAES
-147 EDELARALRRQ
+147 EDELGRALRRQ
-158 RARHQIRIIWRDLTR
+158 RTRHQVRIIWRDLNR

-180 CRDLSDMADAC
+180 CRDLSDMADAS

-199 YLRHCQQFGTPMGR
+199 YARHCQQFGVPTGR
-213 RSGQPQ
+213 RSGEPQ
-219 HMVVLGMG
+219 QMVILGMG

-249 GETEGAKR
+249 GETVGVKR
-257 PLDNQEF
+257 SLDNQEF

-278 ITVDGFVFR
+278 MTVDGFVFR

-325 KARVVAGDQQ
+325 KSRVVAGDQV
-335 AGAQLLD
+335 AGAQLQE
-342 MLRPFVYRR
+342 MLRPFIYRR

-414 LKVLATLEGQGYLP
+414 LKVLSTLEGQGYLP
-428 AAVIA
+428 PAAVS
-433 ELRDGY
+433 ELREGY

-455 QTQMLPDGDQ
+455 QTQMLPDGAEDQ
-465 DRARIAFMMGFTDWA
+465 ARIAFMLGFADWPG
-480 SFHQRLMQWRER
+480 FHEQLMHWRGR
-492 TAWHFGELI
+492 VAWHFGQVI
-501 ADPDEEAD
+501 ADPDEDEGTESE
-509 VPKEEIVGGEW
+509 VVVGGEW
-520 LPLWEDSQDQDVAC
+520 LPLWEEDQDEEAAC
-534 RQLYTAGFND
+534 RQLGEGGFVD
-544 PAKALKRLEDLRA
+544 ATKALKALAGLRA

-583 VEHVDPDLVLERVL
+583 VEHANPDLVLERVL

-614 ENPDALRR
+614 ENPGALRR

-635 QIARFPLLLDE
+635 QITRFPLLLDE
-646 LLNEAR
+646 LLNEGR
-652 LFNPPLAPELA
+652 LFKPPLAPELA

-690 AHNLRVAASEIVGAL
+690 AHRLRVAASEIAGSL

-723 QVLALAWR
+723 QVMALAWR
-731 QTVARHGVP
+731 QTVAKYGTPLRN
-740 KRPDGSDCDP
+740 DGSFCDP

-762 IELGHG
+762 LELGHG
-768 SDLDLVFIHDGDPNA
+768 SDLDLVFIHDGDPQA
-783 ETDGAKPIDSAQF
+783 ETDGTKPIDGAQF
-796 FTRLGQR
+796 FNRLGQR

-817 YDVDMRLRP
+817 YEVDMRLRP
-826 SGAAGLL
+826 SGASGLL
-833 VSSVAAFA
+833 VSSLGAFA

-856 VRARVLVGCR
+856 VRARVLVGS
-866 QTGAAFE
+866 QDVGQAFE
-873 QVRAQVLGRTR
+873 KVRAAILGRSR
-884 DLDKLRAEV
+884 DLPTLRQEV

-901 DNLGTR
+901 DNLGTKS
-907 LTTAGLGANAFD
+907 TAAGTGANAFE
-919 AGVPFDVK
+919 ATARFDLK

-948 DKHPALLQYTDNIR
+948 HTHPPLLRWTDNIR
-962 ILEGLEQAGLLP
+962 ILEELEQEGLMP
-974 AADAGL
+974 AEDAGL

-996 LQKQA
+996 LQKDP
-1001 GVIAGDQFS
+1001 GVIAGDQF
-1010 AERREVMRIWQSLG
+1010 ADERRQVMRIWRELG
-1024 LSTPPVGA
+1024 LS
-1032 A
+1032 

>member
-1 MNLPLLVEIPAAL
+1 MSLPLLAELPAVL
-14 LPLVARNRES
+14 LPLVSRAEQS
-24 LRAAV
+24 LRT
-29 GAIQSESEGAAAGL
+29 AAAALDNDQGL
-43 IAGRTRSHNS
+43 SGW
-53 QTDHPT
+53 T
-59 PPFATPQS
+59 PERWAQFA
-67 PVGAGST
+67 
-74 RDEALPVPTQP
+74 RI
-85 DWSPDR
+85 
-91 WLQWDRVTAA
+91 TAA
-101 SDFVLQQA
+101 SDFVIEQTA
-109 TQNPVLLLDLAASGD
+109 RDPSMLLELVQSGE
-124 LDRAFAPGEL
+124 LDRSYAPGEL
-134 CAQIAAAVSQAAT
+134 CGQIAATVSAVQT
-147 EDELARALRRQ
+147 DDELGRVLRRL
-158 RARHQIRIIWRDLTR
+158 RNRHQVRIIWRDLTR
-173 QADLIQT
+173 QADLVQT
-180 CRDLSDMADAC
+180 CRDLSDMADAS

-199 YLRHCQQFGTPMGR
+199 YSRHCQQFGVPTGR
-213 RSGQPQ
+213 RSGEPQ
-219 HMVVLGMG
+219 QMVILGMG

-249 GETEGAKR
+249 GETVGVKR
-257 PLDNQEF
+257 SLDNQEF

-278 ITVDGFVFR
+278 MTVDGFVFR
-287 VDMRLRPYGSSGA
+287 VDMRLRPYGSAGA

-325 KARVVAGDQQ
+325 KARVVAGDQV

-342 MLRPFVYRR
+342 LLRPFVYRR

-414 LKVLATLEGQGYLP
+414 LKVLSTLEGQGYLP
-428 AAVIA
+428 PAVVS
-433 ELRDGY
+433 ELREGY

-455 QTQMLPDGDQ
+455 QTQMLPDGAQDQ
-465 DRARIAFMMGFTDWA
+465 ARIAFMLGFDDWA
-480 SFHQRLMQWRER
+480 AFHEQLMYWRGR
-492 TAWHFGELI
+492 VAWHFGQVI
-501 ADPDEEAD
+501 ADPDEEQD
-509 VPKEEIVGGEW
+509 SENEVVVGGEW
-520 LPLWEDSQDQDVAC
+520 LPLWEEAQNEEAAC
-534 RQLYTAGFND
+534 RQLEEGGFTD
-544 PAKALKRLEDLRA
+544 ATKALKALAGLRG

-583 VEHVDPDLVLERVL
+583 VEHANPDLVLERVL

-614 ENPDALRR
+614 ENPGALRR

-635 QIARFPLLLDE
+635 QITRFPLLLDE
-646 LLNEAR
+646 LLNEGR
-652 LFNPPLAPELA
+652 LFKPPLAPELA

-690 AHNLRVAASEIVGAL
+690 AHRLRVAASEIAGSL

-731 QTVARHGVP
+731 QTVAKYGTPLRT
-740 KRPDGSDCDP
+740 DGTQCDP

-762 IELGHG
+762 LELGHG
-768 SDLDLVFIHDGDPNA
+768 SDLDLVFIHDGDPQA
-783 ETDGAKPIDSAQF
+783 ETDGPKPIDGAQF

-809 AQTNSGQL
+809 TQTNSGQL
-817 YDVDMRLRP
+817 YEVDMRLRP
-826 SGAAGLL
+826 SGASGLL
-833 VSSVAAFA
+833 VSSLGAFA

-856 VRARVLVGCR
+856 VRARVLVGSEDVGR
-866 QTGAAFE
+866 AFE
-873 QVRAQVLGRTR
+873 KVRAAVLGKPR
-884 DLDKLRAEV
+884 DLATLRQEV

-901 DNLGTR
+901 DNLGSKS
-907 LTTAGLGANAFD
+907 TAAGTGANAFE
-919 AGVPFDVK
+919 ATAPFDLK

-948 DKHPALLQYTDNIR
+948 QTHPSLLRWTDNIR
-962 ILEGLEQAGLLP
+962 ILEGLEEEGLMP
-974 AADAGL
+974 AEDASL

-996 LQKQA
+996 LQKDP
-1001 GVIAGDQFS
+1001 GVIPGDQF
-1010 AERREVMRIWQSLG
+1010 ADERRQVLRIWKELG
-1024 LSTPPVGA
+1024 LS
-1032 A
+1032 

>member
-1 MNLPLLVEIPAAL
+1 MTLPALAELPAIL
-14 LPLVARNRES
+14 LPLVSRSEQS
-24 LRAAV
+24 FRAAV
-29 GAIQSESEGAAAGL
+29 AQLED
-43 IAGRTRSHNS
+43 
-53 QTDHPT
+53 DHGFSSWT
-59 PPFATPQS
+59 PERWAQFA
-67 PVGAGST
+67 
-74 RDEALPVPTQP
+74 
-85 DWSPDR
+85 
-91 WLQWDRVTAA
+91 RVSAA
-101 SDFVLQQA
+101 SDFVIEQSVRDPLM
-109 TQNPVLLLDLAASGD
+109 LLSLVQSGE

-134 CAQIAAAVSQAAT
+134 CGQMADAVATAQT
-147 EDELARALRRQ
+147 EDELGRVLRRQ
-158 RARHQIRIIWRDLTR
+158 RTRHQVRIIWRDLNR
-173 QADLIQT
+173 QADLVQT
-180 CRDLSDMADAC
+180 CRDLSDMADAS

-199 YLRHCQQFGTPMGR
+199 YRRHCEQFGTPTGR
-213 RSGQPQ
+213 RSGEPQ
-219 HMVVLGMG
+219 QMVILGMG

-249 GETEGAKR
+249 GETVGVKR

-325 KARVVAGDQQ
+325 KSRVVAGDQV
-335 AGAQLLD
+335 AGEQLQE

-414 LKVLATLEGQGYLP
+414 LKVLSTLEGQGYLP
-428 AAVIA
+428 PAVIS
-433 ELRDGY
+433 ELREGY

-455 QTQMLPDGDQ
+455 QTQMLPDSAQDQ
-465 DRARIAFMMGFTDWA
+465 ARIAFMLGFADWEA
-480 SFHQRLMQWRER
+480 FHEKLMFWRGR
-492 TAWHFGELI
+492 VAWHFAQVI
-501 ADPDEEAD
+501 ADPDEDEGAESE
-509 VPKEEIVGGEW
+509 VVVGGEW
-520 LPLWEDSQDQDVAC
+520 LPLWEEAQDEEAAC
-534 RQLYTAGFND
+534 RQLEEGGFAD
-544 PAKALKRLEDLRA
+544 ATKALKALASLRA

-583 VEHVDPDLVLERVL
+583 VEHENPDLVLERVL

-614 ENPDALRR
+614 ENPGALRR

-635 QIARFPLLLDE
+635 QITRFPLLLDE
-646 LLNEAR
+646 LLNEGR
-652 LFNPPLAPELA
+652 LFKPPLAPELA

-690 AHNLRVAASEIVGAL
+690 AHRLRVAASEIAGSL

-731 QTVARHGVP
+731 QTVAKYGTPLRT
-740 KRPDGSDCDP
+740 DGTLCDP
-750 GFVIVGYGKVGG
+750 GFIIVGYGKVGG

-768 SDLDLVFIHDGDPNA
+768 SDLDLVFIHDGDQQA
-783 ETDGAKPIDSAQF
+783 ETDGPKPIDGTQF

-817 YDVDMRLRP
+817 YEVDMRLRP
-826 SGAAGLL
+826 SGASGLL
-833 VSSVAAFA
+833 VSSLGAFA

-856 VRARVLVGCR
+856 VRARVLVGS
-866 QTGAAFE
+866 QDVGQAFE
-873 QVRAQVLGRTR
+873 SVRAQVLGKAR
-884 DLDKLRAEV
+884 DLAKLQQEV

-901 DNLGTR
+901 DNLGSKS
-907 LTTAGLGANAFD
+907 TAAGTGANAFEST
-919 AGVPFDVK
+919 APFDLK

-948 DKHPALLQYTDNIR
+948 QTHPPLLRWTDNIR
-962 ILEGLEQAGLLP
+962 ILEELEHEGLMP
-974 AADAGL
+974 AEDASL

-996 LQKQA
+996 LQKDA
-1001 GVIAGDQFS
+1001 GVIPGDQF
-1010 AERREVMRIWQSLG
+1010 ADERRQVMRIWRELG
-1024 LSTPPVGA
+1024 LS
-1032 A
+1032 

>member
-1 MNLPLLVEIPAAL
+1 MSLPTLAELPGIL
-14 LPLVARNRES
+14 LPLVTRAEQS
-24 LRAAV
+24 LRTAVAAL
-29 GAIQSESEGAAAGL
+29 ED
-43 IAGRTRSHNS
+43 
-53 QTDHPT
+53 DHRLSTWT
-59 PPFATPQS
+59 PERWAQFA
-67 PVGAGST
+67 
-74 RDEALPVPTQP
+74 
-85 DWSPDR
+85 
-91 WLQWDRVTAA
+91 RVVAA
-101 SDFVLQQA
+101 SDFVIEQSVRDPLM
-109 TQNPVLLLDLAASGD
+109 LLGLVESGE
-124 LDRAFAPGEL
+124 LDRGFAPGEL
-134 CAQIAAAVSQAAT
+134 CGQIAAAVNAAQT
-147 EDELARALRRQ
+147 EDELGRALRRQ
-158 RARHQIRIIWRDLTR
+158 RTRQQVRIIWRDLTR
-173 QADLIQT
+173 QADLVQT
-180 CRDLSDMADAC
+180 CRDLSDMADAS

-199 YLRHCQQFGTPMGR
+199 YSRHCEQFGVPTGR
-213 RSGQPQ
+213 RSGEPQ
-219 HMVVLGMG
+219 QMVILGMG

-249 GETEGAKR
+249 GETVGVKR
-257 PLDNQEF
+257 SLDNQEF

-278 ITVDGFVFR
+278 MTVDGFVFR
-287 VDMRLRPYGSSGA
+287 VDMRLRPYGSAGA

-325 KARVVAGDQQ
+325 KSRVVAGDQVT
-335 AGAQLLD
+335 GAQLQD

-414 LKVLATLEGQGYLP
+414 LKVLSTLEGQGYLP
-428 AAVIA
+428 PAVIS
-433 ELRDGY
+433 ELREGY

-455 QTQMLPDGDQ
+455 QTQMLPDSTQDQ
-465 DRARIAFMMGFTDWA
+465 ARIAFMMGFADWDA
-480 SFHQRLMQWRER
+480 FHEQLMYWRGR
-492 TAWHFGELI
+492 VAWHFAQVI
-501 ADPDEEAD
+501 ADPDEEQGGESE
-509 VPKEEIVGGEW
+509 VVVGGEW
-520 LPLWEDSQDQDVAC
+520 LPLWEEAQDEEAAC
-534 RQLYTAGFND
+534 RQLEEGGFKD
-544 PAKALKRLEDLRA
+544 ATKALKALAGLRG

-583 VEHVDPDLVLERVL
+583 VEHANPDLVLERVL

-614 ENPDALRR
+614 ENPGALRR

-635 QIARFPLLLDE
+635 QITRFPLLLDE
-646 LLNEAR
+646 LLNEGR
-652 LFNPPLAPELA
+652 LFKPPLAPELA
-663 AELRERLTRIPEDDL
+663 AELRERLMRIPEDDL

-690 AHNLRVAASEIVGAL
+690 AHRLRVAASEIAGSL

-723 QVLALAWR
+723 QVLALAWH
-731 QTVARHGVP
+731 QTVAKYGTPLRA
-740 KRPDGSDCDP
+740 DGRLCDP
-750 GFVIVGYGKVGG
+750 DFIIVGYGKVGG
-762 IELGHG
+762 LELGHI
-768 SDLDLVFIHDGDPNA
+768 SDLDLVFIHDGDPLA
-783 ETDGAKPIDSAQF
+783 ETDGPKPIDGAQF

-817 YDVDMRLRP
+817 YEVDMRLRP

-833 VSSVAAFA
+833 VSSLGAFA
-841 RYQENEA
+841 RYQHGEA

-856 VRARVLVGCR
+856 VRARVLVGSADVGR
-866 QTGAAFE
+866 EFE
-873 QVRAQVLGRTR
+873 RVRAAVLGKPR
-884 DLDKLRAEV
+884 DLATLRQEV

-901 DNLGTR
+901 DNLGTKS
-907 LTTAGLGANAFD
+907 TAAGTGANAFE
-919 AGVPFDVK
+919 ATAPFDLK

-948 DKHPALLQYTDNIR
+948 QTCPSLLRWSDNFR
-962 ILEGLEQAGLLP
+962 ILEELANEGLMP
-974 AADAGL
+974 AEDASL

-996 LQKQA
+996 LQKDA
-1001 GVIAGDQFS
+1001 GVIPGDQF
-1010 AERREVMRIWQSLG
+1010 ADERRQVLRIWRELG
-1024 LSTPPVGA
+1024 LS
-1032 A
+1032 

>member
-1 MNLPLLVEIPAAL
+1 MSLPALAVLPAILLPFVSRAEQSFRTAVAAL
-14 LPLVARNRES
+14 DDDHGL
-24 LRAAV
+24 
-29 GAIQSESEGAAAGL
+29 AG
-43 IAGRTRSHNS
+43 
-53 QTDHPT
+53 
-59 PPFATPQS
+59 
-67 PVGAGST
+67 
-74 RDEALPVPTQP
+74 
-85 DWSPDR
+85 WSPER
-91 WLQWDRVTAA
+91 WADFARVSAA
-101 SDFVLQQA
+101 SDFFIEQSVRDPLM
-109 TQNPVLLLDLAASGD
+109 LLELVQFGD
-124 LDRAFAPGEL
+124 LDRGFAPGEM
-134 CAQIAAAVSQAAT
+134 CGQIAAAVQQAQS
-147 EDELARALRRQ
+147 EDELGRLLRRQ
-158 RARHQIRIIWRDLTR
+158 RTRQQVRIIWRDLTR
-173 QADLIQT
+173 QADLVQT
-180 CRDLSDMADAC
+180 CRDLSDMADAS

-199 YLRHCQQFGTPMGR
+199 YQRHCQQFGTPTGR
-213 RSGQPQ
+213 RSGEPQ
-219 HMVVLGMG
+219 QMVILGMG

-249 GETEGAKR
+249 GETVGVKR

-287 VDMRLRPYGSSGA
+287 VDMRLRPYGSAGA

-325 KARVVAGDQQ
+325 KARVVAGDQV
-335 AGAQLLD
+335 AGAQLLE

-368 QQEVRRKGMADNI
+368 QQEVRRKGMAENI

-414 LKVLATLEGQGYLP
+414 LKVLGTLEGQGYLP
-428 AAVIA
+428 PAVIA
-433 ELRDGY
+433 ELRNGY

-455 QTQMLPDGDQ
+455 QTQMLPDDEKDQ
-465 DRARIAFMMGFTDWA
+465 ARIAFMLGFDSWA
-480 SFHQRLMQWRER
+480 AFHEQLMYWRGR
-492 TAWHFGELI
+492 VDWHFRQVI
-501 ADPDEEAD
+501 ADPDEED
-509 VPKEEIVGGEW
+509 GEECQVAVGGEW
-520 LPLWEDSQDQDVAC
+520 LPLWEEAQDEEAAS
-534 RQLYTAGFND
+534 RQLEEGGFKD
-544 PAKALKRLEDLRA
+544 APKALKQLAALRG

-583 VEHVDPDLVLERVL
+583 VEHADPDLVLERVL

-614 ENPDALRR
+614 ENPGALRQ

-635 QIARFPLLLDE
+635 QITRFPMLLDE
-646 LLNEAR
+646 LLNEGR
-652 LFNPPLAPELA
+652 LFKPPLAPELA

-690 AHNLRVAASEIVGAL
+690 AHRLRVAASEISGSL

-731 QTVARHGVP
+731 QTVGKYGSPQRA
-740 KRPDGSDCDP
+740 DGTLCDP
-750 GFVIVGYGKVGG
+750 GFIIVGYGKVGG

-783 ETDGAKPIDSAQF
+783 ETDGAKPIDTAQF

-809 AQTNSGQL
+809 TQTNSGQL
-817 YDVDMRLRP
+817 YEVDMRLRP
-826 SGAAGLL
+826 SGASGLL
-833 VSSVAAFA
+833 VSSLGAFE
-841 RYQENEA
+841 RYQQNEA

-856 VRARVLVGCR
+856 IRARVLVGCKDV
-866 QTGAAFE
+866 GSAFE
-873 QVRAQVLGRTR
+873 KVRAAVLGRER
-884 DLDKLRAEV
+884 DLPTLRQEV

-901 DNLGTR
+901 DNLGSKA
-907 LTTAGLGANAFD
+907 TAAGTAANAFD
-919 AGVPFDVK
+919 AAAPFDLK

-939 VQYAALAWS
+939 VQYATLAWS
-948 DKHPALLQYTDNIR
+948 KEHPALLRYTDNIR
-962 ILEGLEQAGLLP
+962 ILEGLEQAGLIP
-974 AADAGL
+974 ATDAAL

-996 LQKQA
+996 LQKEA
-1001 GVIAGDQFS
+1001 GVIGGDQFMV
-1010 AERREVMRIWQSLG
+1010 ERRDVMRIWAELG
-1024 LSTPPVGA
+1024 LS
-1032 A
+1032 

>member
-1 MNLPLLVEIPAAL
+1 MSLPSLAAIPSLL
-14 LPLVARNRES
+14 LPLASRS
-24 LRAAV
+24 QQSWRAAV
-29 GAIQSESEGAAAGL
+29 AQLAGEQEL
-43 IAGRTRSHNS
+43 
-53 QTDHPT
+53 D
-59 PPFATPQS
+59 
-67 PVGAGST
+67 
-74 RDEALPVPTQP
+74 
-85 DWSPDR
+85 DWSPQR
-91 WLQWDRVTAA
+91 WAAFDRVSAA
-101 SDFVLQQA
+101 SDFFIEQSLRD
-109 TQNPVLLLDLAASGD
+109 PLMLLELVRAGE
-124 LDRAFAPGEL
+124 LDRSFKPGEL
-134 CAQIAAAVSQAAT
+134 CGQIAAVVAT
-147 EDELARALRRQ
+147 ATTDDELGRVLRRQ
-158 RARHQIRIIWRDLTR
+158 RTRQQIRIIWRDINR
-173 QADLIQT
+173 QVDLIET
-180 CRDLSDMADAC
+180 CRDLSDMADAS
-191 IDQAYQWL
+191 IDQAYRWL
-199 YLRHCQQFGTPMGR
+199 YERHCQQFGTPTGN
-213 RSGQPQ
+213 RSGEPQ
-219 HMVVLGMG
+219 QMVILGMG

-249 GETEGAKR
+249 GETVGAKR
-257 PLDNQEF
+257 ALDNQEF

-278 ITVDGFVFR
+278 MTVDGFVFR

-325 KARVVAGDQQ
+325 KARVVAGDQE
-335 AGAQLLD
+335 AGAQLLSL
-342 MLRPFVYRR
+342 LRPFVYRR

-381 KLGSGGIREVEFIAQ
+381 KLGAGGIREVEFIAQ

-414 LKVLATLEGQGYLP
+414 LKVLSILEGQGYLP
-428 AAVIA
+428 AAVVS
-433 ELRDGY
+433 ELREGY

-455 QTQMLPDGDQ
+455 QTQMLPDTEQDQ
-465 DRARIAFMMGFTDWA
+465 ARIAFMMGFDSWA
-480 SFHQRLMQWRER
+480 AFHEQLMEWRGR
-492 TAWHFGELI
+492 IDWHFRQVI
-501 ADPDEEAD
+501 ADPDDEED
-509 VPKEEIVGGEW
+509 IDEGELIVGGEW
-520 LPLWEDSQDQDVAC
+520 LPLWEEVQDDAAAC
-534 RQLYTAGFND
+534 VQLQEAGFVD
-544 PAKALKRLEDLRA
+544 APKALKQLASLRS

-583 VEHVDPDLVLERVL
+583 VEHANPDLVLERVL

-635 QIARFPLLLDE
+635 QITRFPLLLDE
-646 LLNEAR
+646 LLNESR
-652 LFNPPLAPELA
+652 LFKPPLAPELA
-663 AELRERLTRIPEDDL
+663 GELRERLTRIPEDDL
-678 EQQMEALRHFKL
+678 EQQMEALRNFKL
-690 AHNLRVAASEIVGAL
+690 AHRLRVAASEIAGSL

-731 QTVARHGVP
+731 QTVAKYGTPQRA
-740 KRPDGSDCDP
+740 DGSLCDP
-750 GFVIVGYGKVGG
+750 GFIIVGYGKVGG

-768 SDLDLVFIHDGDPNA
+768 SDLDLVFIHDGDPSA
-783 ETDGAKPIDSAQF
+783 DTDGPKPIDSAQF

-826 SGAAGLL
+826 SGASGLL
-833 VSSVAAFA
+833 VSSLGAFE
-841 RYQENEA
+841 RYQQNEA

-856 VRARVLVGCR
+856 VRARVLVGCK
-866 QTGAAFE
+866 QVGAAFE
-873 QVRAQVLGRTR
+873 QVRASVLCRER
-884 DLDKLRAEV
+884 DLPTLRQEV

-901 DNLGTR
+901 GNLGTR
-907 LTTAGLGANAFD
+907 ITAAGTAENAFQ
-919 AGVPFDVK
+919 ATVPFDLK

-948 DKHPALLQYTDNIR
+948 REHPALLRYTDNIR
-962 ILEGLEQAGLLP
+962 ILEGLEQDGLIP
-974 AADAGL
+974 AADAAL

-986 AYRSA
+986 AFRA
-991 AHRQA
+991 VAHRQA
-996 LQKQA
+996 LQKEA
-1001 GVIAGDQFS
+1001 GVVTGDQFVV
-1010 AERREVMRIWQSLG
+1010 ERQHVRRIWSELG
-1024 LSTPPVGA
+1024 LS
-1032 A
+1032 

>member
-1 MNLPLLVEIPAAL
+1 MSLPPLADLPAIL
-14 LPLVARNRES
+14 LPFVTRAEQS
-24 LRAAV
+24 LRTAV
-29 GAIQSESEGAAAGL
+29 
-43 IAGRTRSHNS
+43 
-53 QTDHPT
+53 
-59 PPFATPQS
+59 
-67 PVGAGST
+67 
-74 RDEALPVPTQP
+74 EALDDDHGLSVWTPE
-85 DWSPDR
+85 R
-91 WLQWDRVTAA
+91 WAQFSRVTAA
-101 SDFVLQQA
+101 SDFVTEQSVRDPLM
-109 TQNPVLLLDLAASGD
+109 LLELVQSGE
-124 LDRAFAPGEL
+124 LDRGFAPGEL
-134 CAQIAAAVSQAAT
+134 CAQIAAAVNVAET
-147 EDELARALRRQ
+147 EEQLGRALRRQ
-158 RARHQIRIIWRDLTR
+158 RARHQVRIVWRDLTR
-173 QADLIQT
+173 QADLGQT
-180 CRDLSDMADAC
+180 CRDLSDMADAS

-199 YLRHCQQFGTPMGR
+199 YARHCQQFGVPTGR
-213 RSGQPQ
+213 RSGEPQ
-219 HMVVLGMG
+219 QMVVLGMG

-249 GETEGAKR
+249 GETVGVKR
-257 PLDNQEF
+257 SLDNQEF

-278 ITVDGFVFR
+278 MTVDGFVFR

-325 KARVVAGDQQ
+325 KSRVVAGDQV
-335 AGAQLLD
+335 AGAQLQE

-414 LKVLATLEGQGYLP
+414 LKVLSTLEGQGYLP
-428 AAVIA
+428 PAVIS
-433 ELRDGY
+433 ELREGY

-455 QTQMLPDGDQ
+455 QTQMLPDSAQDQ
-465 DRARIAFMMGFTDWA
+465 ARIAFMLGFADWPA
-480 SFHQRLMQWRER
+480 FHERLMYWRGR
-492 TAWHFGELI
+492 VAWHFAQVI
-501 ADPDEEAD
+501 ADPDEEQG
-509 VPKEEIVGGEW
+509 VESEVVVGGEW
-520 LPLWEDSQDQDVAC
+520 LPLWEEAQDEDAAC
-534 RQLYTAGFND
+534 RQLQEGGFAD
-544 PAKALKRLEDLRA
+544 ATKALKALAGLRG

-583 VEHVDPDLVLERVL
+583 VEHANPDLVLERVL

-614 ENPDALRR
+614 ENPGALRR

-635 QIARFPLLLDE
+635 QITRFPLLLDE
-646 LLNEAR
+646 LLNEGR
-652 LFNPPLAPELA
+652 LFKPPLAPELA

-690 AHNLRVAASEIVGAL
+690 AHRLRVAASEIAGSL

-731 QTVARHGVP
+731 QTVAKYGTPLRT
-740 KRPDGSDCDP
+740 DGTLCDP
-750 GFVIVGYGKVGG
+750 GFIIVGYGKVGG
-762 IELGHG
+762 LELGHG
-768 SDLDLVFIHDGDPNA
+768 SDLDLVFIHDGDPQA
-783 ETDGAKPIDSAQF
+783 ETDGPKSIDGAQF

-817 YDVDMRLRP
+817 YEVDMRLRP
-826 SGAAGLL
+826 SGASGLL
-833 VSSVAAFA
+833 VSSLGAFA

-856 VRARVLVGCR
+856 VRARVLVGSEDVGR
-866 QTGAAFE
+866 AFE
-873 QVRAQVLGRTR
+873 QVRAAILGKAR
-884 DLDKLRAEV
+884 DLPTLRQEV

-901 DNLGTR
+901 DNLGSKS
-907 LTTAGLGANAFD
+907 TAAGTGANAFE
-919 AGVPFDVK
+919 ATAPFDLK

-948 DKHPALLQYTDNIR
+948 ETHPPLLRWTDNIR
-962 ILEGLEQAGLLP
+962 ILEELEKAGLMP
-974 AADAGL
+974 VEDASL

-996 LQKQA
+996 LQKDA
-1001 GVIAGDQFS
+1001 GVIPGDQF
-1010 AERREVMRIWQSLG
+1010 ADERRQVMRIWRELG
-1024 LSTPPVGA
+1024 LS
-1032 A
+1032 

>member
-1 MNLPLLVEIPAAL
+1 MSLPSLAAIPSLL
-14 LPLVARNRES
+14 LPLAS
-24 LRAAV
+24 RAEQSWRSAV
-29 GAIQSESEGAAAGL
+29 AGL
-43 IAGRTRSHNS
+43 EGEKGLDEWSSERWS
-53 QTDHPT
+53 D
-59 PPFATPQS
+59 FA
-67 PVGAGST
+67 
-74 RDEALPVPTQP
+74 
-85 DWSPDR
+85 
-91 WLQWDRVTAA
+91 RVSAA
-101 SDFVLQQA
+101 SDFCIEQVLRD
-109 TQNPVLLLDLAASGD
+109 PLMLLELVSWGE
-124 LDRAFAPGEL
+124 LDRSFAPGEL
-134 CAQIAAAVSQAAT
+134 CGQIAEAAQQAQT
-147 EDELARALRRQ
+147 DEELGRALRRQ
-158 RARHQIRIIWRDLTR
+158 RTRQQVRIIWRDLTR
-173 QADLIQT
+173 QADLIET
-180 CRDLSDMADAC
+180 CRDLSDMADAS
-191 IDQAYQWL
+191 IDQAYRWL
-199 YLRHCQQFGTPMGR
+199 YERHCQQFGTPIGH
-213 RSGQPQ
+213 RSGEPQP
-219 HMVVLGMG
+219 MVILGMG

-249 GETEGAKR
+249 GETVGAKR

-278 ITVDGFVFR
+278 MTVDGFVFR

-325 KARVVAGDQQ
+325 KARVVAGDQVM
-335 AGAQLLD
+335 GAQLLE

-381 KLGSGGIREVEFIAQ
+381 KLGAGGIREVEFIAQ

-414 LKVLATLEGQGYLP
+414 LKVLSILEGQGYLP
-428 AAVIA
+428 TAVVN
-433 ELRDGY
+433 ELREGY

-455 QTQMLPDGDQ
+455 QTQMLPDGEQDQ
-465 DRARIAFMMGFTDWA
+465 ARIAFMMGFDTWVQ
-480 SFHQRLMQWRER
+480 FHEQLMAWRGR
-492 TAWHFGELI
+492 IDWHFRQVI
-501 ADPDEEAD
+501 ADPDEEED
-509 VPKEEIVGGEW
+509 LDEGELIVGGEW
-520 LPLWEDSQDQDVAC
+520 LPLWEEVQDDAAAC
-534 RQLYTAGFND
+534 AQLEEAGFVD
-544 PAKALKRLEDLRA
+544 APKALKQLANLRS

-583 VEHVDPDLVLERVL
+583 VEHANPDLVLERVL

-635 QIARFPLLLDE
+635 QITRFPLLLDE
-646 LLNEAR
+646 LLNEGR
-652 LFNPPLAPELA
+652 LFKPPLAPELA

-678 EQQMEALRHFKL
+678 EQQMEALRNFKL
-690 AHNLRVAASEIVGAL
+690 AHRLRVAASEIAGSL

-731 QTVARHGVP
+731 QTVAKYGTPQRA
-740 KRPDGSDCDP
+740 DGSLCDP
-750 GFVIVGYGKVGG
+750 GFIIVGYGKVGG

-817 YDVDMRLRP
+817 YEVDMRLRP
-826 SGAAGLL
+826 SGASGLL
-833 VSSVAAFA
+833 VSSLGAFE
-841 RYQENEA
+841 RYQQNEA

-856 VRARVLVGCR
+856 VRARVLVGC
-866 QTGAAFE
+866 QQVGAAFE
-873 QVRAQVLGRTR
+873 AVRAQVLGRER
-884 DLDKLRAEV
+884 DLPTLRQEV

-907 LTTAGLGANAFD
+907 LTAAGTAQNAFE
-919 AGVPFDVK
+919 ATVPFDLK

-948 DKHPALLQYTDNIR
+948 REHPELLRYTDNIR
-962 ILEGLEQAGLLP
+962 ILEGLEQAGLMP
-974 AADAGL
+974 ASDASL

-986 AYRSA
+986 AFRA
-991 AHRQA
+991 VAHRQA
-996 LQKQA
+996 LQKEA
-1001 GVIAGDQFS
+1001 GVVSGDQLVE
-1010 AERREVMRIWQSLG
+1010 ARRDVRRIWAQLG
-1024 LSTPPVGA
+1024 LS
-1032 A
+1032 

>member
-1 MNLPLLVEIPAAL
+1 MSLPLLAELPATFTALVSRNAQSFRTAVALQPELTVE
-14 LPLVARNRES
+14 N
-24 LRAAV
+24 
-29 GAIQSESEGAAAGL
+29 
-43 IAGRTRSHNS
+43 
-53 QTDHPT
+53 
-59 PPFATPQS
+59 
-67 PVGAGST
+67 
-74 RDEALPVPTQP
+74 
-85 DWSPDR
+85 WSADR
-91 WLQWDRVTAA
+91 WAQFARVAAA
-101 SDFVLQQA
+101 SDFALEQVVRAPAML
-109 TQNPVLLLDLAASGD
+109 VDLAASGE

-134 CAQIAAAVSQAAT
+134 CAQIAAAAQAAES
-147 EDELARALRRQ
+147 EDELARNLRRQ
-158 RARHQIRIIWRDLTR
+158 RSRQQVRIIWRDLTR
-173 QADLIQT
+173 QADLVQT
-180 CRDLSDMADAC
+180 CRDLSDLADAS
-191 IDQAYQWL
+191 IDQAYNWL
-199 YLRHCQQFGTPMGR
+199 YPRHCQQFGTPIGH

-241 LIFAYPEG
+241 LIFAFPEG
-249 GETEGAKR
+249 GETEGVKR
-257 PLDNQEF
+257 SLDNQEF
-264 FIRLGQRLIKALDP
+264 FTRLGQRLIKALDP

-287 VDMRLRPYGSSGA
+287 VDMRLRPYGSAGA

-325 KARVVAGDQQ
+325 KARVVAGDQV

-368 QQEVRRKGMADNI
+368 QQEVRRKGMAENI
-381 KLGSGGIREVEFIAQ
+381 KLGAGGIREVEFIAQ

-414 LKVLATLEGQGYLP
+414 LKVLSTLEGQGYLP
-428 AAVIA
+428 PAVIA
-433 ELRDGY
+433 ELREGY

-455 QTQMLPDGDQ
+455 QTQMLPDDEL
-465 DRARIAFMMGFTDWA
+465 DRARIAFMLGFADWP
-480 SFHQRLMQWRER
+480 SFHAQLMHWRGR
-492 TAWHFGELI
+492 IDWHFRQVI
-501 ADPDEEAD
+501 ADPDEDEN
-509 VPKEEIVGGEW
+509 EEGEVIVGGEW
-520 LPLWEDSQDQDVAC
+520 LPLWEEAQNEEAAC
-534 RQLYTAGFND
+534 RQLQDAGFAD
-544 PAKALKRLEDLRA
+544 PQKALKQLAGLRV

-583 VEHVDPDLVLERVL
+583 VEHADPDLVLERVL

-614 ENPDALRR
+614 ENPGALRR

-635 QIARFPLLLDE
+635 QITRFPLLLDE
-646 LLNEAR
+646 LLNEGR
-652 LFNPPLAPELA
+652 LFSPPQAPELA

-690 AHNLRVAASEIVGAL
+690 AHSLRVAASEIAGNL

-710 SDYLTWLAEAILE
+710 SDYLTWLAEAILN

-731 QTVARHGVP
+731 QTVSRHGQP
-740 KRPDGSDCDP
+740 KRSDGSLCDP
-750 GFVIVGYGKVGG
+750 GFIIVGYGKVGG

-768 SDLDLVFIHDGDPNA
+768 SDLDLVFIHDGDPQA
-783 ETDGAKPIDSAQF
+783 DTDGAKPIDSAQF

-809 AQTNSGQL
+809 TQTNSGQL

-826 SGAAGLL
+826 SGASGLL
-833 VSSVAAFA
+833 VSSLGAFE
-841 RYQENEA
+841 RYQQNEA

-856 VRARVLVGCR
+856 VRARVLVGCP
-866 QTGAAFE
+866 QVGAAFE
-873 QVRAQVLGRTR
+873 AVRARILGQAR
-884 DLDKLRAEV
+884 DLPKLQAEV

-901 DNLGTR
+901 DNLGTK
-907 LTTAGLGANAFD
+907 LSAAGTAANAFD
-919 AGVPFDVK
+919 AGVPFDIK

-948 DKHPALLQYTDNIR
+948 HDHPALLRWTDNIR
-962 ILEGLEQAGLLP
+962 ILEELEQAGLMP
-974 AADAGL
+974 ASDAVL
-980 LREAYK
+980 LREVYK
-986 AYRSA
+986 AFRSA

-1001 GVIAGDQFS
+1001 GVIDAEQFVQ
-1010 AERREVMRIWQSLG
+1010 ERQEVRRIWSQLG
-1024 LSTPPVGA
+1024 LS
-1032 A
+1032 

>member
-1 MNLPLLVEIPAAL
+1 MSLPILTELPAILLPFVGRAQQTLRSNATALSDAAL
-14 LPLVARNRES
+14 AQLDAWPESRRVA
-24 LRAAV
+24 
-29 GAIQSESEGAAAGL
+29 
-43 IAGRTRSHNS
+43 
-53 QTDHPT
+53 
-59 PPFATPQS
+59 F
-67 PVGAGST
+67 
-74 RDEALPVPTQP
+74 
-85 DWSPDR
+85 
-91 WLQWDRVTAA
+91 DRVCAA
-101 SDFVLQQA
+101 SDFVAEQTSRDSQM
-109 TQNPVLLLDLAASGD
+109 LLDLVDSGQ
-124 LDRAFAPGEL
+124 LDRSFTVGEL
-134 CAQIAAAVSQAAT
+134 REQIAAALLSAES
-147 EDELARALRRQ
+147 EDDVGRLLRRQ
-158 RARHQIRIIWRDLTR
+158 RSRHQVRIVWRDLTR
-173 QADLIQT
+173 QADLIET

-191 IDQAYQWL
+191 IDLAYQWL
-199 YLRHCQQFGTPMGR
+199 YVRHCQQFGTPMGR
-213 RSGQPQ
+213 RSGEQQ
-219 HMVVLGMG
+219 QMVILGMG

-241 LIFAYPEG
+241 LIFGYPEG
-249 GETEGAKR
+249 GETQGVKR
-257 PLDNQEF
+257 SIDNQEF

-325 KARVVAGDQQ
+325 KARVVGGDQV

-342 MLRPFVYRR
+342 LLRPFVYRR
-351 YLDFSAIEA
+351 YLDFSAIDA

-381 KLGSGGIREVEFIAQ
+381 KLGAGGIREVEFIAQ

-414 LKVLATLEGQGYLP
+414 LKVLNTLEGQGYLP
-428 AAVIA
+428 TAVIR
-433 ELRDGY
+433 ELREGY

-455 QTQMLPDGDQ
+455 QTQMLPDGEADQ
-465 DRARIAFMMGFTDWA
+465 ARIAFMLGFADWA
-480 SFHQRLMQWRER
+480 SFHERLMYWRGR
-492 TAWHFGELI
+492 VAWHFRQVI
-501 ADPDEEAD
+501 ADPDEED
-509 VPKEEIVGGEW
+509 GTENSELVVGGEW
-520 LPLWEDSQDQDVAC
+520 LPLWEESQDEEAAC
-534 RQLYTAGFND
+534 RQLEQGGFTD
-544 PAKALKRLEDLRA
+544 ATKALKCLSGLRN

-583 VEHVDPDLVLERVL
+583 VEHSNPDLVLERVL

-614 ENPDALRR
+614 ENPSALRR

-646 LLNEAR
+646 LLNEGR
-652 LFNPPLAPELA
+652 LFSPPLAPELA
-663 AELRERLTRIPEDDL
+663 AELRERLMRIPEDDL

-690 AHNLRVAASEIVGAL
+690 AHSLRVAASEISGNL

-710 SDYLTWLAEAILE
+710 SDYLTWLAEAILQ
-723 QVLALAWR
+723 QVMALAWR
-731 QTVARHGVP
+731 HTVAKHGTP
-740 KRPDGSDCDP
+740 MRSDGTLCDP
-750 GFVIVGYGKVGG
+750 GFVVVGYGKVGG

-768 SDLDLVFIHDGDPNA
+768 SDLDLVFIHDGDPQA

-817 YDVDMRLRP
+817 YEVDMRLRP
-826 SGAAGLL
+826 SGASGLL
-833 VSSVAAFA
+833 VSSIGAFN
-841 RYQENEA
+841 RYQQNEA

-856 VRARVLVGCR
+856 VRARVLVGS
-866 QTGAAFE
+866 QEVGADFE
-873 QVRAQVLGRTR
+873 QVRAAVLGRER
-884 DLDKLRAEV
+884 DLPTLRAEV

-901 DNLGTR
+901 DNLGSKA
-907 LTTAGLGANAFD
+907 TAAGTAANAFE
-919 AGVPFDVK
+919 ATAPFDLK

-948 DKHPALLQYTDNIR
+948 CEHPELLRYTDNIR
-962 ILEGLEQAGLLP
+962 ILEGLERAGLMSD
-974 AADAGL
+974 ADAEL

-1001 GVIAGDQFS
+1001 GVVSGDQFH
-1010 AERREVMRIWQSLG
+1010 AERREVLRIWARLG
-1024 LSTPPVGA
+1024 LS
-1032 A
+1032 